1 MSSITDKMT
10 AYFEE
15 LKATQKA
22 ERERHEALLQDVKEY
37 PLQSVFDFVKVK
49 NGGTEGVAPDAQ
61 KFYAKASQ
69 ADMESY
75 LDAAEAENLRIIKL
89 TEDERFIHN
98 RAAISYQ
105 DAIRQQEL
113 VESARNQL
121 ANFRQKVQVTL
132 WDGTPVPKEE
142 KPEEKPVLKDGLQ
155 ITIKEAK

>member
-1 MSSITDKMT
+1 MNSITDKMT

-15 LKATQKA
+15 RQATQKA

-61 KFYAKASQ
+61 KFYAKATQ
-69 ADMESY
+69 ADMEGY

-105 DAIRQQEL
+105 DATRQQEL
-113 VESARNQL
+113 VEAARNQL
-121 ANFRQKVQVTL
+121 ANFRQKVKVTL
-132 WDGTPVPKEE
+132 FDGTPVPEAE
-142 KPEEKPVLKDGLQ
+142 KPATGGVGVKVPVTFEEA
-155 ITIKEAK
+155 E